1 MMQGDRSMLVGT
13 KIQVDFMAD
22 LIFSLRDDVMM
33 NDDYEMI
40 EKMMWY

>member
-1 MMQGDRSMLVGT
+1 MMQGDRSILMGT

-33 NDDYEMI
+33 NDDYEI
-40 EKMMWY
+40 IVKKM